1 MVATKESFVKH
12 VVAYHVV
19 PIVCMNR
26 FSIIINSVV
35 QYVNLLK
42 TVAHVYFNFH

>member
-12 VVAYHVV
+12 VVVYQVV
-19 PIVCMNR
+19 PFVAMYRICIIV
-26 FSIIINSVV
+26 ISVV

-42 TVAHVYFNFH
+42 TAVHV